1 MGCMKMDCVHTCT
14 HVDMSKVYGDM
25 QAAALGIYTRMAL
38 GRMEEEVIP

>member
-1 MGCMKMDCVHTCT
+1 MGCMKMDCVHTHA

-25 QAAALGIYTRMAL
+25 QPGALGIHTCMAL